1 MRKTS
6 QLTISSLIIA
16 GMIFPTATS
25 YATEGDNEE
34 LDHLQEETSV
44 EKLES
49 GEEEELQIKSIIDDP
64 VVYETIREQL
74 IFDRV
79 ITSDYEGE
87 IDQTMLNKISSLWF
101 ESNPAT
107 NVDFSDLLK
116 LPSLERLYI
125 GDGFAENDIH
135 VVGELTQLASLS
147 LNGIAI
153 NDPSFV
159 SSLTNLQSLSISNA
173 GLTTITFLEPLTNL
187 EELRLNSNQISN
199 IIPLDNLMN
208 LSKLSLYENQ
218 SFRYITINRIKQ
230 T

>member
-1 MRKTS
+1 MRKTT

-34 LDHLQEETSV
+34 LDHLQEQTSV

-49 GEEEELQIKSIIDDP
+49 GEEELQIESIIDDP

-87 IDQTMLNKISSLWF
+87 IDQTMLNKISYLRF
-101 ESNPAT
+101 ESNSAT

-116 LPSLERLYI
+116 LPTLSVFTLEMVLKKMIFMSL
-125 GDGFAENDIH
+125 
-135 VVGELTQLASLS
+135 
-147 LNGIAI
+147 
-153 NDPSFV
+153 V
-159 SSLTNLQSLSISNA
+159 S
-173 GLTTITFLEPLTNL
+173 
-187 EELRLNSNQISN
+187 
-199 IIPLDNLMN
+199 
-208 LSKLSLYENQ
+208 
-218 SFRYITINRIKQ
+218 
-230 T
+230 